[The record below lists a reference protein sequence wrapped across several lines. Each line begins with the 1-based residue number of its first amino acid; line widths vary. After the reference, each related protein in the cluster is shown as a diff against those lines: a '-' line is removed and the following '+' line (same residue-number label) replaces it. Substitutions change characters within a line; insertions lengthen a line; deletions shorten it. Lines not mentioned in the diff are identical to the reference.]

1 MPTRFFVSDRFQS
14 SLFDFYVLF
23 SSENSLENDCSEVI
37 ERVTVCW
44 SNNSNNKNIH
54 AHTHKIIEGGKKIE
68 KA

>member
-1 MPTRFFVSDRFQS
+1 MPTRIFVSDRFQS

-23 SSENSLENDCSEVI
+23 SSENSLENACSEVI

-44 SNNSNNKNIH
+44 SNNKNIH